1 MGNKEIYIISN
12 ESIQEDSKNYY
23 CDNLDLKSIPEGLN
37 NTFNVNVIARKS
49 RLKRYHAINNVNIKV
64 ASSLFTFIKLIFQSL
79 KHKKVSKYFVVS
91 ISPYT
96 FIACIILYF
105 FKIKPLVYLR
115 SDGYQEYKSILGFV
129 GVAIY
134 HFMFLVTANISNLI
148 SCREHI
154 LRKKFGKI
162 VSPSQLT
169 DQWFKSHKQAQQD
182 KVRLLYVGRLRIEK
196 GIFSFLKIFDFL
208 NSQVE
213 LTIVTS
219 KKDHTKIKDK
229 KNIFCLEAQTENSL
243 LEAYDK
249 SNIFILP
256 SFTEG
261 HPQVL
266 DESLS
271 RLRPVIVFNEID
283 HVKREREGVFV
294 CKRNIQDLKL
304 KIDYIMGNYDLIQSK
319 IRKNKLP
326 SRKSFL
332 KELESLINLS
342 NSQERW
348 PSG

>member
-1 MGNKEIYIISN
+1 MDNKEIYIISN

-37 NTFNVNVIARKS
+37 NTFDVNVIARKS
-49 RLKRYHAINNVNIKV
+49 KVKRYHVINNVKVKV
-64 ASSLFTFIKLIFQSL
+64 ASSLFAFIKLIVQSL
-79 KHKKVSKYFVVS
+79 KNKKVSKYFIVS

-115 SDGYQEYKSILGFV
+115 IDGYQEYKSILGFI

-134 HFMFLVTANISNLI
+134 HFMFLITARNSNLI
-148 SCREHI
+148 SCRKHI

-169 DQWFKSHKQAQQD
+169 AQWFKSHKQAPQD
-182 KVRLLYVGRLRIEK
+182 KIRLLYVGRLRVEK
-196 GIFSFLKIFDFL
+196 GIFSFLKIFDSL
-208 NSQVE
+208 KNQVE

-219 KKDHTKIKDK
+219 KKDHEKIKDK
-229 KNIFCLEAQTENSL
+229 KNIFCLEPQTENSL
-243 LEAYDK
+243 LEAYDR

-294 CKRNIQDLKL
+294 CKRNIQDLKI
-304 KIDYIMGNYDLIQSK
+304 KIDYIMSNYDLIQSK
-319 IRKNKLP
+319 IEKNKLP

-342 NSQERW
+342 INQERW